1 MMIMMMTV
9 TIIVLFCT
17 VNYNTIICMN
27 TSFRVVA
34 AYALYLDFFDTV
46 CSYKCHT
53 ILPYAY
59 I

>member
-1 MMIMMMTV
+1 
-9 TIIVLFCT
+9 
-17 VNYNTIICMN
+17 MN

-59 I
+59 SAVVITILSNFYYT